1 MRHRS
6 TALILIVILLALT
19 IWAVL
24 PSNPGIKIGKF
35 ERSMETILGLDLQG
49 GMQVLLEADV
59 PEGTEVDAQAM
70 QDARTIL
77 ENRSNGLGVSEVVFQ
92 VAGTRRI
99 VGEFPGLTDTEQVV
113 SILKETGQLEFVDMG
128 DTAIPVGTIITTSLG
143 GKQNSEVTPTA
154 STTETSETPT
164 EVSSATEEPTATETP
179 AVTEEVVYNTV
190 MTGSDL
196 KSVTVSTDQ
205 LGQPVVDFVL
215 TAEGKQ
221 IFADFTTNNTGK
233 ILGIVL
239 DKKVISTPRIDE
251 PITEGTGMI
260 SGNFTVDSANALA
273 VQLRYGS
280 LPIALKVVE
289 TQIIGPTLGAD
300 SLNKSL
306 IAGAIGFA
314 IVMLFMLIYYRMP
327 GGVAILAITN
337 FGLITLTVYKLI
349 PVTLTLPG
357 IAGFLLSTGGALD
370 ANILYFER
378 LKEELRSGK
387 NLKTAL
393 DMAWKR
399 AWSSIRDSNIATII
413 TSVILFWFGST
424 YGASMVKG
432 FALTL
437 ALGVLISLFSATV
450 VTRTL
455 LSYAVDIF
463 KPTNFKRWFGI

>member
-6 TALILIVILLALT
+6 IALVLIIILLAVT
-19 IWAVL
+19 IWAIL

-35 ERSMETILGLDLQG
+35 ERSMDTVLGLDLQG
-49 GMQVLLEADV
+49 GMEVLLEADV
-59 PEGTEVDAQAM
+59 AEGTDVDAQAM

-92 VAGTRRI
+92 VAGSRRI
-99 VGEFPGLTDTEQVV
+99 VGEFPGLTDTEQVIA
-113 SILKETGQLEFVDMG
+113 ILKQTGQLEFVDMG
-128 DTAIPVGTIITTSLG
+128 DTIVPEGTIITTSLG
-143 GKQNSEVTPTA
+143 GSQINSVTPTPA
-154 STTETSETPT
+154 ATEVSGTPT
-164 EVSSATEEPTATETP
+164 EETTATVEPT
-179 AVTEEVVYNTV
+179 VTEEVVYNTV
-190 MTGSDL
+190 MTGADL

-215 TAEGKQ
+215 TPEGKQ
-221 IFADFTTNNTGK
+221 IFADFTTKNSQK

-239 DKKVISTPRIDE
+239 DKRVISTPRIDE
-251 PITEGTGMI
+251 PITDGAGMI

-306 IAGAIGFA
+306 IAGLIGFA

-327 GGVAILAITN
+327 GGVAIIAIAN
-337 FGLITLTVYKLI
+337 FGLITLTLYKLI

-378 LKEELRSGK
+378 LKEELRSGR

-393 DMAWKR
+393 DLAWKR

-437 ALGVLISLFSATV
+437 ALGVLINLFSATV
-450 VTRTL
+450 ITRTL
-455 LSYAVDIF
+455 LTYAVDIF